1 MEVVAAVTV
10 VAAAAGVNLKS
21 KTGVNLSN
29 LNLSNLNS
37 NLHPSKGGVSLSNLN
52 SNHLSSLNNKGGV
65 AVGGEVVQVS
75 TPQNT

>member
-1 MEVVAAVTV
+1 MVAAVTV

-29 LNLSNLNS
+29 LNLSNS
-37 NLHPSKGGVSLSNLN
+37 NLNPSKGGVNLS
-52 SNHLSSLNNKGGV
+52 SNHLSSLNSKSGV
-65 AVGGEVVQVS
+65 VAAGGEVVQAS